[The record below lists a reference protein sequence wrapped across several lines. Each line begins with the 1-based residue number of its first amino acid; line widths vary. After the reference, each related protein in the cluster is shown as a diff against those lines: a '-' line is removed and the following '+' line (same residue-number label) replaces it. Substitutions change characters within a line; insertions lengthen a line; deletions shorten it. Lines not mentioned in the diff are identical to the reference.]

1 MASRFGRVNRSLCV
15 DLPTCFSG
23 PLSGLEKSHAGSET
37 MRVTSPGNTRPGVEG
52 RWPDRGDRVGASG
65 KAAPVSPRLP
75 IRTSVDRGYG
85 RSACRMRWMASRDIN
100 VIALVKG
107 GERYVFLF
115 DDDSR
120 EETLRTLARYAS
132 NPELSFSWYDAA
144 MLGQKVRGSKS
155 HSRRHRFVPR
165 ADRPA

>member
-1 MASRFGRVNRSLCV
+1 M
-15 DLPTCFSG
+15 P
-23 PLSGLEKSHAGSET
+23 
-37 MRVTSPGNTRPGVEG
+37 
-52 RWPDRGDRVGASG
+52 
-65 KAAPVSPRLP
+65 
-75 IRTSVDRGYG
+75 
-85 RSACRMRWMASRDIN
+85 SRDIN

-120 EETLRTLARYAS
+120 EETLRTLARYAAD
-132 NPELSFSWYDAA
+132 PDLSFSWYDAA
-144 MLGQKVRGSKS
+144 TLAQKVRGVRS

>member
-1 MASRFGRVNRSLCV
+1 M
-15 DLPTCFSG
+15 
-23 PLSGLEKSHAGSET
+23 AGS
-37 MRVTSPGNTRPGVEG
+37 RRPGGGLREG
-52 RWPDRGDRVGASG
+52 CTGLAS
-65 KAAPVSPRLP
+65 AA
-75 IRTSVDRGYG
+75 
-85 RSACRMRWMASRDIN
+85 RDIN

>member
-1 MASRFGRVNRSLCV
+1 
-15 DLPTCFSG
+15 
-23 PLSGLEKSHAGSET
+23 
-37 MRVTSPGNTRPGVEG
+37 MRR
-52 RWPDRGDRVGASG
+52 
-65 KAAPVSPRLP
+65 
-75 IRTSVDRGYG
+75 
-85 RSACRMRWMASRDIN
+85 MASRDIN

-107 GERYVFLF
+107 GERYVFLY

-144 MLGQKVRGSKS
+144 MLSQKVRGSTS